1 MKPKYIFT
9 DPLINNNP
17 ITKQVLGICSAL
29 AVTVKLETA
38 LVMSL
43 SVIFVLTLSNF
54 IISLLREM
62 IPSKVR
68 IIIQLTVIAS
78 LVILVDEV
86 LRAYMYDISKEL
98 TVFVGLIITNC
109 IIMGRA
115 EAFAMQSNRIDSI
128 KDGFGNALGYSL
140 ILITVSI
147 FREILGNGSILGYTL
162 FPSSFYQSGYV
173 DNGLM
178 LLAPGAFIVLGL
190 IAWLQGTITGNTG
203 E

>member
-1 MKPKYIFT
+1 M
-9 DPLINNNP
+9 
-17 ITKQVLGICSAL
+17 GICSAL

-98 TVFVGLIITNC
+98 TVFIGLIITNC

-115 EAFAMQSNRIDSI
+115 EAFAMQSNMIDSI

-140 ILITVSI
+140 ILIIVSI

-190 IAWLQGTITGNTG
+190 IDWMQGEITGNT
-203 E
+203 ED